1 MNVSIKV
8 HARCISPTRLPLYGA
23 KGPGS
28 LDGENKQMTEGHV
41 PLGEEMADQEG
52 WRNGTS
58 STSALI
64 SEPIRIGFRL
74 AMLDR
79 VRQASRVPS
88 KQFGKEDCSCWNL
101 SSGLGRGEEESY
113 LGTAIDAWKD
123 RYLVDTQIPSK
134 GFCRAILGS
143 KPDPRPASL
152 EFKTEVGESLP
163 LSLLLGVW
171 CTRGEGRAIQPR
183 QGSSADERIKCLQGS
198 QIVVDGKG
206 HAANAPGPLLSSSS
220 PSFLVTLSQA
230 FGMPAQVE
238 GRRCPGKRKSAYRCQ
253 P

>member
-1 MNVSIKV
+1 
-8 HARCISPTRLPLYGA
+8 
-23 KGPGS
+23 
-28 LDGENKQMTEGHV
+28 MTEGHV

-101 SSGLGRGEEESY
+101 SSGLGRGEEESH

-134 GFCRAILGS
+134 GFCRGILGS

-152 EFKTEVGESLP
+152 ELKREVRGSHP
-163 LSLLLGVW
+163 YCFCWAFGAQ
-171 CTRGEGRAIQPR
+171 GEGV
-183 QGSSADERIKCLQGS
+183 GSS
-198 QIVVDGKG
+198 
-206 HAANAPGPLLSSSS
+206 N
-220 PSFLVTLSQA
+220 
-230 FGMPAQVE
+230 
-238 GRRCPGKRKSAYRCQ
+238 PGKEVQRTNASNACKDLKL
-253 P
+253 